1 MNTAP
6 PAIPA
11 PDMVAALPQQV
22 VADINTVL
30 GWMLALVA
38 VACVGKIVFVG
49 ARLAWDHQHTPG
61 VESPVAAEFF
71 AAVIGWIL
79 AAAAAGGIAAVMLD
93 TAGTAPAE
101 PERGNLVE
109 QIEQVN
115 PPLGDEQPS
124 GEQSPP

>member
-1 MNTAP
+1 MNTALP
-6 PAIPA
+6 GSDG
-11 PDMVAALPQQV
+11 DMVAALPQQV

-79 AAAAAGGIAAVMLD
+79 AAATAGGIAAVMLD
-93 TAGTAPAE
+93 TAGAAPAE

-109 QIEQVN
+109 QIEQIN
-115 PPLGDEQPS
+115 PPLGGEQPS

>member
-6 PAIPA
+6 PTIPA
-11 PDMVAALPQQV
+11 RDLVSALPEQV
-22 VADINTVL
+22 VSDINTVL

-49 ARLAWDHQHTPG
+49 ARMAWDHQHTPG

-93 TAGTAPAE
+93 TAGATPAE

-109 QIEQVN
+109 QIEQIN
-115 PPLGDEQPS
+115 PPLGGEQPS
-124 GEQSPP
+124 GEQGPP